1 MSTKNFV
8 SYGDAETLF
17 SEVGNKIKNLD
28 YGKLNVCSTLPRN
41 PIPGALYVAANWDE
55 SGSYPYNGR
64 IYQYRLVLSTSQIDN
79 TWKPVYLAKNIYYSL
94 ANGGSSD
101 FKVGS
106 YLFGSTPGKDAYG
119 YLRLDVC
126 AVVSRIYND
135 VMGITYADLTKLDA
149 SGKPNSYTDTINDVG
164 GGFSSTSYYGKMMW
178 MEVGEKLSIVSNV
191 YNLPPYSYNPNDV
204 VLYTGQDYTDIKNLL
219 WTKGHIYQCIDK
231 NGNWTDITPVSSG
244 GGTKYYV
251 HHVAFGL
258 VTPNELY
265 AKDSNCDAFENKA
278 THNRYVVGASK
289 NNLLSNNWDKV
300 YNDSIPILNW
310 NTPQEVDYEQGG
322 VLANKAG
329 IEVTFLSPDSTPM
342 SSYSQFLSKASL
354 NKLILMPKISGNNS
368 SPRGYHIDEFF
379 NFGGTLNIHVK
390 ESWCTDMAYHLNDN
404 ANVASIPEMYLAFP
418 LKMIRNWTDTVT
430 EWTA

>member
-28 YGKLNVCSTLPRN
+28 YGKLNVCSALPRN
-41 PIPGALYVAANWDE
+41 PIPGALYVAANWNE

-119 YLRLDVC
+119 SLRLDVC

-149 SGKPNSYTDTINDVG
+149 SGKPNSYTDTINDIG

-191 YNLPPYSYNPNDV
+191 YNLPPYNYNPNDV

-244 GGTKYYV
+244 GGTKYYKHRV
-251 HHVAFGL
+251 RFRL
-258 VTPNELY
+258 KTPLEY
-265 AKDSNCDAFENKA
+265 
-278 THNRYVVGASK
+278 
-289 NNLLSNNWDKV
+289 
-300 YNDSIPILNW
+300 YNDEPNSDYWVGTPGPNGQYVTGMMRSGPNAQWTQMTNIFTPGMSDDYNSDLSEHRINFYIDWISPISTSLNNYDMARSNAGKLLFSPMYNGTDTELAGMESVYFSGNSLVMHRSWVQCGSGNKILN
-310 NTPQEVDYEQGG
+310 GG
-322 VLANKAG
+322 WDGEK
-329 IEVTFLSPDSTPM
+329 
-342 SSYSQFLSKASL
+342 Y
-354 NKLILMPKISGNNS
+354 
-368 SPRGYHIDEFF
+368 F
-379 NFGGTLNIHVK
+379 NLRPWMI
-390 ESWCTDMAYHLNDN
+390 TD
-404 ANVASIPEMYLAFP
+404 
-418 LKMIRNWTDTVT
+418 WTDTVT